1 MNFPAA
7 VSRLR
12 LLAPMRTGAPHVIVT
27 MLLASLPGVLHG
39 QTTGTIL
46 GQVSDSTGAMISG
59 AKIEVQNVDTG
70 LTREAET
77 NDAGGYLVPSLPSG
91 NYKLTA
97 TARGFKVYSQSN
109 ITLQVGQNARVDVPL
124 VLGSVTESVSVSA
137 AALAVDTQSTTIGAT
152 IDNRRLENIPLNG
165 RNVLSLAQLLPGVG
179 TANIPTTVTFSRS
192 GPTISVSGSRTNQN
206 NIMLDGTTLIGAMGN
221 VAQNLPSPDA
231 LQEFRLLTNT
241 FSAEYG
247 RAAGGVFLAVTKSG
261 TNELHGSLWEFLR
274 NDALNAR
281 NFFSAGKPFLRQN
294 QFGGSVAGP
303 VILPHYNGRNR
314 TFIFGS
320 YQGLRIR
327 QQSLI
332 TTFPPSAR
340 ELAGDFSGSPTPV
353 KDPVT
358 GQPFPGNQIPTSR
371 FDPLALNIAKL
382 YLPPINQPDGRS
394 VTLRSLPLS
403 SNQFI
408 VKGDHRLTESDH
420 LSVRFYR
427 NKDFAEG
434 TNGGD
439 ADALTGTRANTVTSW
454 SVNETHIF
462 NPGLLNEFR
471 ASYTR
476 VYSLFKTSPL
486 NKTPRE
492 LGANFN
498 QDGPFPLVPTVTVSG
513 RINVSP
519 EFPLPEPDDLFQYDD
534 KLSWIRGRHAIKFG
548 AEIMRIRHLSR
559 GQFQS
564 SGQFSFDGS
573 FTGNAMADYLIG
585 RPNNLFMQSPLE
597 DASRTGNYHFFVQDD
612 FKLNRKLTLNIGL
625 RYELNT
631 PYVQVHDWTST
642 IRPYVGCTTDC
653 AHSVKFPTAPPGLVY
668 PGDPGVPRGLIP
680 TDKNN
685 FAPRVGFAWDPTGK
699 GRTAVRGA
707 YAVFYDYTGAI
718 ISATVNQTLPY
729 VLPISLP
736 SPPSFSNPW
745 QGRTDPFP
753 YKTDPANP
761 VFVYPTQAYSV
772 SNDFRDGYI
781 QQFNLNLQ
789 HQFGQDWVV
798 QAGYYGRLGRK
809 LSSNHEGNPALY
821 GPGATAANV
830 QARRIFLPQYYSSIG
845 LITSDTNSNYNGL
858 QASAEKKFSHGYTL
872 QVAYTLSKAIDER
885 SGFSV
890 DGASGANPFNYRKGE
905 RGLSDFDQRHILAV
919 NGVWDLPFLK
929 NKGFVTTV
937 LGGWQL
943 SGTSRVASGLPFS
956 VISGTDFA
964 LAGTGRGSTN
974 QRPNVTGNPNLDT
987 GRPRNDQVFAY
998 FNTSVFV
1005 RPPEGQFGNSG
1016 RNIIVGPGFRQTDLA
1031 VNKKFQF
1038 PRERL
1043 GRIEFR
1049 SEIYNLFNNVN
1060 FNNPNNTLISPAFG
1074 KLLSAR
1080 DARIIQFAMRY
1091 DF

>member
-1 MNFPAA
+1 MKFHADASCACVTPSLLSGGANLVLAIA
-7 VSRLR
+7 V
-12 LLAPMRTGAPHVIVT
+12 A
-27 MLLASLPGVLHG
+27 MLPGSLPG

-46 GQVSDSTGAMISG
+46 GQVSDSSG
-59 AKIEVQNVDTG
+59 ATVSTAKVQVENMGTG
-70 LTREAET
+70 LTREADTSE
-77 NDAGGYLVPSLPSG
+77 AGSYLVLSLPSG
-91 NYKLTA
+91 TYKITVTA
-97 TARGFKVYSQSN
+97 PGFKSYSQSD

-124 VLGSVTESVSVSA
+124 TLGDVSESVEVSA
-137 AALAVDTQSTTIGAT
+137 AALAVDTQSTTIGST
-152 IDNRRLENIPLNG
+152 IDNRRLANIPMNG

-179 TANIPTTVTFSRS
+179 TGNIPTTVTFSRS
-192 GPTISVSGSRTNQN
+192 GPTLSVSGSRTNEN
-206 NIMLDGTTLIGAMGN
+206 NVMLDGTTMIGAMGN

-247 RAAGGVFLAVTKSG
+247 RAAGGVFLAITKSG
-261 TNELHGSLWEFLR
+261 TNEVHGSLWEFLR

-294 QFGGSVAGP
+294 QFGGSVGGP
-303 VILPHYNGRNR
+303 VVLPHYNGKNR
-314 TFIFGS
+314 TFLFGS

-327 QQSLI
+327 QQSII
-332 TTFPPSAR
+332 TTFPPSAS
-340 ELAGDFSGSPTPV
+340 ELAGDFSGSTALV
-353 KDPVT
+353 KDPTT
-358 GQPFPGNQIPTSR
+358 GQPFPGNKIPTNR
-371 FDPLALNIAKL
+371 FDPLAVNIAKM

-394 VTLRSLPLS
+394 VTLRSTPLS

-408 VKGDHRLTESDH
+408 VKADHRISDKDN
-420 LSVRFYR
+420 LSGRFYR
-427 NKDFAEG
+427 NKDSALG

-439 ADALTGTRANTVTSW
+439 ADALTGSRANSVTSW
-454 SVNETHIF
+454 SANETHIF
-462 NPGLLNEFR
+462 TPTFLNEFR

-492 LGANFN
+492 LGASFN

-534 KLSWIRGRHAIKFG
+534 KLSWIHGRHTVKFG

-585 RPNNLFMQSPLE
+585 RPVNLFMQSPLE
-597 DASRTGNYHFFVQDD
+597 DASRTGNYHFFIQDD
-612 FKLNRKLTLNIGL
+612 FKMSRRLTLNLGL

-653 AHSVKFPTAPPGLVY
+653 EHSNKFPTAPPGLVY
-668 PGDPGVPRGLIP
+668 PGDTGVPRGLIP

-685 FAPRVGFAWDPTGK
+685 FAPRIGFAWDPSGT
-699 GRTAVRGA
+699 GRTAIRGA

-745 QGRTDPFP
+745 QGRQDPFP
-753 YKTDPANP
+753 YAADPKNP
-761 VFVYPTQAYSV
+761 SFVYPTQAYSV
-772 SNDFRDGYI
+772 SKDFRDGYI

-789 HQFGQDWVV
+789 HQFGPDWVV
-798 QAGYYGRLGRK
+798 QTGYYGRLGRK
-809 LSSNHEGNPALY
+809 LSSDHEGNPALY

-830 QARRIFLPQYYSSIG
+830 QARRIFQPQYYSSIG
-845 LITSDTNSNYNGL
+845 LITSDTNAAYNGWQSSL
-858 QASAEKKFSHGYTL
+858 EKKFSHGYTL
-872 QVAYTLSKAIDER
+872 QAAYTFSRAIDER

-890 DGASGANPFNYRKGE
+890 DGASGANPYNYRKGE
-905 RGLSDFDQRHILAV
+905 RGLSDFDQRNLLAI
-919 NGVWDLPFLK
+919 NGVWDLPILK
-929 NKGFVTTV
+929 NKGLLTTV
-937 LGGWQL
+937 FGGWQL
-943 SGTSRVASGLPFS
+943 SGTTRVGSGLPFS
-956 VISGTDFA
+956 VLSGADFA
-964 LAGTGRGSTN
+964 LAGTGRGSAG
-974 QRPNVTGNPNLDT
+974 QRPNVVGNPNLDT
-987 GRPRNDQVFAY
+987 SRSHNAQVAAY
-998 FNTSVFV
+998 FNTAAFV

-1016 RNIIVGPGFRQTDLA
+1016 RNNITGPGFKQTDLA

-1038 PRERL
+1038 PIERL

-1049 SEIYNLFNNVN
+1049 SEIYNLLNNVN
-1060 FNNPNNTLISPAFG
+1060 FSNPNNTLISPAFG
-1074 KLLSAR
+1074 RLLSAR
-1080 DARIIQFAMRY
+1080 DARIVQFAMRY

>member
-1 MNFPAA
+1 MKFQADVSGVRNTLWSSAA
-7 VSRLR
+7 SLLLTIAVASVPGT
-12 LLAPMRTGAPHVIVT
+12 LLA
-27 MLLASLPGVLHG
+27 

-46 GQVSDSTGAMISG
+46 GQVSDSSG
-59 AKIEVQNVDTG
+59 ATVSTAKVQVQNVGTG
-70 LTREAET
+70 LNREAET
-77 NDAGGYLVPSLPSG
+77 NESGSYLVLSLPTG
-91 NYKLTA
+91 TYKITVTA
-97 TARGFKVYSQSN
+97 PGFKSYSQSN
-109 ITLQVGQNARVDVPL
+109 ITLQVGENARVDVPL
-124 VLGSVTESVSVSA
+124 TLGAVSESVDISA

-152 IDNRRLENIPLNG
+152 IDNRRLANIPLNG

-179 TANIPTTVTFSRS
+179 TGNIPTTVTFSRS
-192 GPTISVSGSRTNQN
+192 GPTLSVSGSRTNQN
-206 NIMLDGTTLIGAMGN
+206 NIMLDGTTMIGAMGN

-261 TNELHGSLWEFLR
+261 TNEVHGSLWEFLR

-281 NFFSAGKPFLRQN
+281 NFFAAGKPFLRQN
-294 QFGGSVAGP
+294 QFGGSVGGP
-303 VILPHYNGRNR
+303 VVLPGYNGKNR
-314 TFIFGS
+314 TFLFGS

-332 TTFPPSAR
+332 TTFPPSAS
-340 ELAGDFSGSPTPV
+340 ELAGDFSGSTAIV
-353 KDPVT
+353 RDPVT
-358 GQPFPGNQIPTSR
+358 GQPFPGNRIPTSR
-371 FDPLALNIAKL
+371 FDPLAVNIAKL
-382 YLPPINQPDGRS
+382 YLPPINQADGRS

-408 VKGDHRLTESDH
+408 VKADHRISGGDQ

-427 NKDFAEG
+427 NQDSALG

-439 ADALTGTRANTVTSW
+439 ADALTGSRANTVTSW
-454 SVNETHIF
+454 SANETHIF
-462 NPGLLNEFR
+462 TPTLLNEFR

-476 VYSLFKTSPL
+476 VFSLFKTSPL

-492 LGANFN
+492 LGASFN

-519 EFPLPEPDDLFQYDD
+519 EFPLPEPDDLFQYDE
-534 KLSWIRGRHAIKFG
+534 KLSWIRGRHAVKFG
-548 AEIMRIRHLSR
+548 AQIIRIRHLSR

-597 DASRTGNYHFFVQDD
+597 DASRTGNYHFFIQDD
-612 FKLNRKLTLNIGL
+612 FKLNRRLTLNFGL

-653 AHSVKFPTAPPGLVY
+653 ARSSKFPTAPLGLVY
-668 PGDPGVPRGLIP
+668 PGDSGVPRGLIP

-685 FAPRVGFAWDPTGK
+685 FAPRIGFAWDPNGT
-699 GRTAVRGA
+699 GRTAIRGA

-745 QGRTDPFP
+745 QGRQDPFP
-753 YKTDPANP
+753 YKADLNNP
-761 VFVYPTQAYSV
+761 SFVYPTQAYSV
-772 SNDFRDGYI
+772 SRDFRDGYI

-789 HQFGQDWVV
+789 HQFGPDWVV

-845 LITSDTNSNYNGL
+845 LITSDTNSAYDGL
-858 QASAEKKFSHGYTL
+858 QSSLEKKFSKGYTL
-872 QVAYTLSKAIDER
+872 QLAYTFSKAIDER
-885 SGFSV
+885 STFSV
-890 DGASGANPFNYRKGE
+890 DGASGANPFDYRRGE
-905 RGLSDFDQRHILAV
+905 RGLSDFDQRHILAI

-929 NKGFVTTV
+929 HNGLLTIV

-943 SGTSRVASGLPFS
+943 SGTTRAASGLPFS
-956 VISGTDFA
+956 IISGADFA
-964 LAGTGRGSTN
+964 LAGTGRGSAN
-974 QRPNVTGNPNLDT
+974 QRPNVVGNPVLDS
-987 GRPRNDQVFAY
+987 GRPRKDQVAAYINTTAFA
-998 FNTSVFV
+998 
-1005 RPPEGQFGNSG
+1005 RPPEGRFGNSG
-1016 RNIIVGPGFRQTDLA
+1016 RNNVIGPGFKQTDLS

-1038 PRERL
+1038 PVERL

-1049 SEIYNLFNNVN
+1049 SEIFNLFNNVN
-1060 FNNPNNTLISPAFG
+1060 FTNPNNTLISPAFG
-1074 KLLSAR
+1074 RLLSSR